1 MNLSLPPERP
11 DQTRADQTRLDRSG
25 PDRTGA
31 TPPNPSEAKLTA
43 RTQQICFAFLRV
55 ALAKNKEPNENKK

>member
-1 MNLSLPPERP
+1 MNLSLPPEQP
-11 DQTRADQTRLDRSG
+11 DQTR
-25 PDRTGA
+25 PDRTGPERIGPDWSD
-31 TPPNPSEAKLTA
+31 PPNLSEAKLTA